1 MLPWNGKMLGSIYFT
16 MKDMKSGFGFWVLG
30 FELMKLT
37 IFLFFVTEN
46 LCIRPN
52 VFYHEGQMGQ
62 RFWVLGFGFWVLS
75 FELRGLWLMAGKLLE
90 NKILGIGGCVI
101 GISP

>member
-1 MLPWNGKMLGSIYFT
+1 MSFT

-30 FELMKLT
+30 FGFWVLSFELMKLT

-52 VFYHEGQMGQ
+52 VFYHEGREGN
-62 RFWVLGFGFWVLS
+62 
-75 FELRGLWLMAGKLLE
+75 EGLKDETFQA
-90 NKILGIGGCVI
+90 VFQDF
-101 GISP
+101 

>member
-1 MLPWNGKMLGSIYFT
+1 MLPWNGWMLGSIYFT

-52 VFYHEGQMGQ
+52 VFYHEGREGN
-62 RFWVLGFGFWVLS
+62 
-75 FELRGLWLMAGKLLE
+75 EGLKNETFQA
-90 NKILGIGGCVI
+90 VFQDF
-101 GISP
+101 